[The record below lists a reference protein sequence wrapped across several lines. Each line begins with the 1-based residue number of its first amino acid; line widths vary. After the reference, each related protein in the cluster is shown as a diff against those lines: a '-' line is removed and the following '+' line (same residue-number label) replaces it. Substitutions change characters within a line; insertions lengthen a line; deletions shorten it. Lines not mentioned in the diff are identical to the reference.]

1 MASTRYVFFSS
12 SLLSSYCMVDVSWD
26 DLGNG
31 GWTLLVQDDEV
42 SVSMS
47 STDPPPFSP
56 IDSTAKGAFSVISVA
71 SATPVRTLPSFRSR
85 VSRPRRMLNSTSERY
100 ATLANLPPP

>member
-12 SLLSSYCMVDVSWD
+12 IFSSYRMVDVGRD

-31 GWTLLVQDDEV
+31 GWTQLDQDDEV
-42 SVSMS
+42 SGS
-47 STDPPPFSP
+47 STDPTPFSP

-71 SATPVRTLPSFRSR
+71 SATPTRPLPSFRLR
-85 VSRPRRMLNSTSERY
+85 VSRPRRMLSSTWERY
-100 ATLANLPPP
+100 AT